1 VLTPRRLLLVASSPV
16 LAVLIVAS
24 SQGIPWLSG
33 LEAEVPGS
41 TRSLPLR
48 TASGRAAADGL
59 AAQLDDLFA
68 SVSEEVRRSVV
79 SIGSTREARDPP
91 AEEEGEGAT
100 EWGEESIGSGF
111 IIDPRGYILT
121 NHHLVGPAKNIQV
134 RLHDDREVAA
144 KVVQVDPQSDIA
156 LIKIEEEGL
165 PALPMGESETVRVG
179 QWVLAVGSPF
189 GLTQTVSAGIV
200 SALHRSDLK
209 ILPFESFI
217 QTDAS
222 INPGNS
228 GGPLV
233 NLRGEAIG
241 ISTAMYSNP
250 GGGNQGIG
258 FAVPIDLAKALVR
271 RWIEG
276 KSASFIG
283 LLPSRVDP
291 DMARYFGL
299 DEPRG
304 AFVARIDAGSPAE
317 KGGLKT
323 KDLILNFGSKPV
335 RDDGHLRVLVAGA
348 PPNEPID
355 VEVLRGKGHEVV
367 RLVPTERVGIE
378 PSIPPS
384 AVVSDEPKTRLLGIT
399 VTPVTP
405 EIAERLAL
413 PPARSGM
420 AVLDVQQGSA
430 AAKKGLRRA
439 DLILEMNERPVASL
453 EDVRLALEAAK
464 GAVMLGVFRGTGEVE
479 YIFVPR

>member
-1 VLTPRRLLLVASSPV
+1 
-16 LAVLIVAS
+16 
-24 SQGIPWLSG
+24 
-33 LEAEVPGS
+33 
-41 TRSLPLR
+41 
-48 TASGRAAADGL
+48 
-59 AAQLDDLFA
+59 
-68 SVSEEVRRSVV
+68 VV
-79 SIGSTREARDPP
+79 SIGSTREARDPSG
-91 AEEEGEGAT
+91 EEEGDPMD
-100 EWGEESIGSGF
+100 WGEESIGSGF

-121 NHHLVGPAKNIQV
+121 NYHLVGSAKHIQV
-134 RLHDDREVAA
+134 RLHDDREVRAR
-144 KVVQVDPQSDIA
+144 VVQVDPQSDIA

-165 PALPMGESETVRVG
+165 AALPMGESETARVG

-283 LLPSRVDP
+283 LVPARVDP

-299 DEPRG
+299 EEPRG

-317 KGGLKT
+317 KGGLRA
-323 KDLILNFGSKPV
+323 KDLILSFGFKPV
-335 RDDGHLRVLVAGA
+335 RDEGHLRVLVAGS

-355 VEVLRGKGHEVV
+355 VEVLRGSSRETV
-367 RLVPTERVGIE
+367 RLVPAERAEGE
-378 PSIPPS
+378 PSPAAP
-384 AVVSDEPKTRLLGIT
+384 AGVPDEPKTRLLGIT

-405 EIAERLAL
+405 ELAERLDL
-413 PPARSGM
+413 PPARDGM

-430 AAKKGLRRA
+430 AAKKGLRRG
-439 DLILEMNERPVASL
+439 DLILEINERPVAGL
-453 EDVRLALEAAK
+453 EDVRLALEAAR
-464 GAVMLGVFRGTGEVE
+464 GAVMLGVFRGPSEVE

>member
-1 VLTPRRLLLVASSPV
+1 
-16 LAVLIVAS
+16 
-24 SQGIPWLSG
+24 
-33 LEAEVPGS
+33 
-41 TRSLPLR
+41 
-48 TASGRAAADGL
+48 
-59 AAQLDDLFA
+59 
-68 SVSEEVRRSVV
+68 
-79 SIGSTREARDPP
+79 
-91 AEEEGEGAT
+91 
-100 EWGEESIGSGF
+100 
-111 IIDPRGYILT
+111 
-121 NHHLVGPAKNIQV
+121 
-134 RLHDDREVAA
+134 
-144 KVVQVDPQSDIA
+144 
-156 LIKIEEEGL
+156 
-165 PALPMGESETVRVG
+165 MGESETVRVG

-241 ISTAMYSNP
+241 ISTAMYSNA

-258 FAVPIDLAKALVR
+258 FAVPIDLAKALVG

-283 LLPSRVDP
+283 LVPSRVDP

-304 AFVARIDAGSPAE
+304 AFVARVDAASPAE
-317 KGGLKT
+317 KAGLRT
-323 KDLILNFGSKPV
+323 KDLILSFGFKPV
-335 RDDGHLRVLVAGA
+335 RDDSHLRVLVAGSPA
-348 PPNEPID
+348 NEAVE
-355 VEVLRGKGHEVV
+355 VEVLRGAGRQII
-367 RLVPTERVGIE
+367 RLVPAERTGDPPPPAPPAIAEE
-378 PSIPPS
+378 PR
-384 AVVSDEPKTRLLGIT
+384 TRLLGIT

-420 AVLDVQQGSA
+420 AVIDVQEGSA

-439 DLILEMNERPVASL
+439 DLILEINERLVTTL

-464 GAVMLGVFRGTGEVE
+464 GAVMLGVFRGAGETE